1 MNIRPANKFDLDC
14 LVDMMKHYRS
24 QSPLE
29 CLKESNDEIYVRSI
43 LTHIIIGRGVLFVA
57 EKDSLVIGMI
67 MALKNENLWDPEI
80 HAFNELAFWVEPE
93 HRGTSA
99 GYRLLKAY
107 QEAAEQAKASGEIKY
122 YTISKMINS
131 PDLSYDRFGFRKL
144 EEMWEQ

>member
-1 MNIRPANKFDLDC
+1 
-14 LVDMMKHYRS
+14 
-24 QSPLE
+24 
-29 CLKESNDEIYVRSI
+29 
-43 LTHIIIGRGVLFVA
+43 
-57 EKDSLVIGMI
+57 MI